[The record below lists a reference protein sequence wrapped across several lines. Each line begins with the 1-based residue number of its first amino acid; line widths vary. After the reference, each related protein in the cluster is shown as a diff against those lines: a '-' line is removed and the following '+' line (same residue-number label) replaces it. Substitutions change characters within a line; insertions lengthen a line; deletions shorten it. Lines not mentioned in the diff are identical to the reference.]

1 MSFLTV
7 IADNSAAVLA
17 VCIPALLA
25 SGGYVVWRT
34 VLGGGAETVRPSTP
48 PPASHVTPRRPMAP
62 MPATKPRSMEVG
74 QAEHQAR
81 GEAKTV
87 KVPSASPSVRD
98 ERKVDTARLPNSSSS
113 TSAGE
118 ETIKDELFSGLA
130 EVKDEHNQRKAER
143 MEELG
148 FHAQA
153 KQIPVLNPT
162 EAAARGHTELLAA
175 ANAAKLSTAST
186 VAIPAVEA
194 KPTSGSKPAPEAKDA
209 KHNETRVLATPAAA
223 PAPRTQTQEL
233 DDILSRI
240 DKVLA
245 ENPVM
250 AQSTIGSA
258 SHDTGTIPKPTTD
271 TVAKK
276 PAETPVDPQQQ
287 KLF

>member
-7 IADNSAAVLA
+7 IADHSAAVLA

-34 VLGGGAETVRPSTP
+34 VLGGGDAGQPATP
-48 PPASHVTPRRPMAP
+48 PPASRITPRRPLSP
-62 MPATKPRSMEVG
+62 VPATKPRSMEVG

-153 KQIPVLNPT
+153 KQIPVLNPA

-194 KPTSGSKPAPEAKDA
+194 KPTSDSKPAPEATEVKR
-209 KHNETRVLATPAAA
+209 NETRVLTAPTAA
-223 PAPRTQTQEL
+223 PAARTQTQEL

-258 SHDTGTIPKPTTD
+258 SNETGTIAKPTTD

-276 PAETPVDPQQQ
+276 PTETPADPQQQ

>member
-7 IADNSAAVLA
+7 IADHSAAVLA

-34 VLGGGAETVRPSTP
+34 VFGGAGDTARPATP
-48 PPASHVTPRRPMAP
+48 PPATHVTPRRPMAP
-62 MPATKPRSMEVG
+62 VPATKPRSMEVG

-87 KVPSASPSVRD
+87 KVPSAPTGARD
-98 ERKVDTARLPNSSSS
+98 ERKVDTDRIPNV
-113 TSAGE
+113 SAGE

-175 ANAAKLSTAST
+175 ANAAKLSNAST
-186 VAIPAVEA
+186 VAIPAVDTKPAVAAEA
-194 KPTSGSKPAPEAKDA
+194 KGV
-209 KHNETRVLATPAAA
+209 KHNEPRVLDAPPAA
-223 PAPRTQTQEL
+223 PAARTQTQEL

-258 SHDTGTIPKPTTD
+258 SNETGTISKPTTD
-271 TVAKK
+271 TVAVAKK
-276 PAETPVDPQQQ
+276 ATDAPVDPQPQ

>member
-7 IADNSAAVLA
+7 IADHNAAVLA
-17 VCIPALLA
+17 VCIPALVA
-25 SGGYVVWRT
+25 SGGYLVWRT
-34 VLGGGAETVRPSTP
+34 ILGGGADTVPAATP
-48 PPASHVTPRRPMAP
+48 PSASHPTPRRPMAP

-74 QAEHQAR
+74 QAEHQVR
-81 GEAKTV
+81 SEAKTV
-87 KVPSASPSVRD
+87 KVPSAASAPRE
-98 ERKVDTARLPNSSSS
+98 ERQVETSHSA
-113 TSAGE
+113 SAGE

-175 ANAAKLSTAST
+175 ANAAKLANAST
-186 VAIPAVEA
+186 VAIPAVDA
-194 KPTSGSKPAPEAKDA
+194 KPAAAAEAKDIQR
-209 KHNETRVLATPAAA
+209 NEARVLDAPPAA
-223 PAPRTQTQEL
+223 PATRTQTQEL

-258 SHDTGTIPKPTTD
+258 SHESGVAAKPTTEA
-271 TVAKK
+271 VAKK
-276 PAETPVDPQQQ
+276 ATDAPVDPQQQ

>member
-1 MSFLTV
+1 VSFLTV
-7 IADNSAAVLA
+7 IADHSAAVLA

-34 VLGGGAETVRPSTP
+34 VLGGGSDSSNPATP
-48 PPASHVTPRRPMAP
+48 PPATRVTPRRPMAP
-62 MPATKPRSMEVG
+62 MPSTKPRSMEVG

-87 KVPSASPSVRD
+87 KVPTTPTGARD
-98 ERKVDTARLPNSSSS
+98 ERKVDTARMP
-113 TSAGE
+113 TPAISAGE

-130 EVKDEHNQRKAER
+130 EVKDDHLHRKAER

-148 FHAQA
+148 FHAHA

-162 EAAARGHTELLAA
+162 EAAARSHTELLAA
-175 ANAAKLSTAST
+175 ANAAKLDNAST
-186 VAIPAVEA
+186 VAIPAVEG
-194 KPTSGSKPAPEAKDA
+194 KPVEKQDPKR
-209 KHNETRVLATPAAA
+209 NETRVLDAPPSAPAA
-223 PAPRTQTQEL
+223 RTQTQEL

-240 DKVLA
+240 DKVLS

-258 SHDTGTIPKPTTD
+258 SNETGVIVKPTTD

-276 PAETPVDPQQQ
+276 PTEAPVDPQQQ